1 MPCENY
7 REALREAVVVGAEPS
22 SQLRLHLDVCPS
34 CRAALDEES
43 QLLAAID
50 SGLCMAANAEVPAS
64 LLPRV
69 KAKLNERA
77 FPCFSWIPAF
87 AVIAASVAIV
97 ITLVYVR
104 GAGRGD
110 AEHIS
115 PATATV
121 QVVAPRETSSVPL
134 SANTLEKRAPSSK
147 LKLPLAIEA
156 ATPVPAEPLAAL
168 VQAGQKQAIDALL
181 LSLRQGQVKGEVL
194 LAEKP
199 DEPLRELEVSPL
211 AIAPIELE
219 FLPDVSGQSES
230 GSENTKP

>member
-1 MPCENY
+1 
-7 REALREAVVVGAEPS
+7 
-22 SQLRLHLDVCPS
+22 LHLEVCPS
-34 CRAALDEES
+34 CRAAFDEES

-50 SGLCMAANAEVPAS
+50 CGLRITANAEVPAS
-64 LLPRV
+64 LLPGV

-77 FPCFSWIPAF
+77 VPRFSWIPAF
-87 AVIAASVAIV
+87 AVIAASAAIV

-104 GAGRGD
+104 GAGRGN
-110 AEHIS
+110 AGHIS
-115 PATATV
+115 PATAV
-121 QVVAPRETSSVPL
+121 VPVVASRETSSVPL
-134 SANTLEKRAPSSK
+134 SANSLKKRAPSSK
-147 LKLPLAIEA
+147 LKLPLAIES
-156 ATPVPAEPLAAL
+156 ATQVPAQPVAVL